1 MGELS
6 IRTADWKDL
15 PEINLIYQYA
25 RKFMVEMGNPSQW
38 GNKFPLESQI
48 RKDIE
53 NRQFYVVETSKG
65 ICGVF
70 ALTIG
75 PDSTYAKIE
84 DGQWLS
90 ESEYGTIHRVAGNG
104 TARGVFEAVIR
115 FCEQRIQH
123 LRIDTHKDNK
133 IMQHLIEKHGF
144 SRRGIIYAANGS
156 ARIGF
161 EKLGTDSGIQ
171 QETDPG
177 KRFVERH
184 PAIETTS

>member
-25 RKFMVEMGNPSQW
+25 RKFMAEMGNPSQW

-161 EKLGTDSGIQ
+161 EKLGTDFGIQ

>member
-25 RKFMVEMGNPSQW
+25 RKFMAEMGNPSQW

-53 NRQFYVVETSKG
+53 NRQFYVAETSKG

-75 PDSTYAKIE
+75 PDPTYAKIE

-104 TARGVFEAVIR
+104 TVRGVFEAVIR

>member
-1 MGELS
+1 MAN
-6 IRTADWKDL
+6 T
-15 PEINLIYQYA
+15 
-25 RKFMVEMGNPSQW
+25 GNPSQW

-53 NRQFYVVETSKG
+53 NRQFYVAETSKG
-65 ICGVF
+65 ICGAF
-70 ALTIG
+70 ALIIG
-75 PDSTYAKIE
+75 PDPTYAKIE

-123 LRIDTHKDNK
+123 LRIDTHNDNK

-144 SRRGIIYAANGS
+144 SRRGIIYTANGS

-177 KRFVERH
+177 KRFVEWN
-184 PAIETTS
+184 PDIETTS